1 MALGW
6 QMFFA
11 WSMALIVYQ
20 LGSLLFYGT
29 FGIWTMIAV
38 VILIIY
44 IARMV
49 KPYTDR
55 KTASK
60 NLVEAGA

>member
-1 MALGW
+1 
-6 QMFFA
+6 
-11 WSMALIVYQ
+11 
-20 LGSLLFYGT
+20 
-29 FGIWTMIAV
+29 MIAV